1 MGPKSGNVEK
11 VLVFV
16 CFLEGQK
23 GEGSFGS
30 LNSGWG
36 GRFLGWRGGVISNM
50 FD

>member
-23 GEGSFGS
+23 GEGSFVS
-30 LNSGWG
+30 EDSGLA
-36 GRFLGWRGGVISNM
+36 RRS
-50 FD
+50 DK